1 MNEWLNKWGF
11 FCSPQIFFKNDKN
24 LSSSRCLLITG
35 LIFEAKLRN
44 ISKDIRHVKVYLET
58 VG

>member
-1 MNEWLNKWGF
+1 MR
-11 FCSPQIFFKNDKN
+11 
-24 LSSSRCLLITG
+24 SSHCLLITG

-44 ISKDIRHVKVYLET
+44 ISKDIRHVKVYSET